1 MSENIQPENTA
12 SKSNNLRYPI
22 GRFALPDTIT
32 PKDIDRWL
40 EQMAALPAHLHDAVR
55 NLTDVQLDTRYRPA
69 GWTLRQVAHHL
80 ADSHVNSFMRIK
92 LALTEDN
99 PVIKPY
105 DENLWAALPDS
116 RGDIEPSLDI
126 ITALHARGLPLLEQL
141 TAAEWQRTFWHPE
154 QKKAVTLEHTLAYY
168 AWHGLHHTA
177 HITHTRQQQSW

>member
-1 MSENIQPENTA
+1 MYHLKSTNSDNTD
-12 SKSNNLRYPI
+12 LRYPI
-22 GRFALPDTIT
+22 GRFALSDTIT

-40 EQMAALPAHLHDAVR
+40 EQMAALPAQLHEAVR
-55 NLTDVQLDTRYRPA
+55 NLSEAQLDTRYRPG
-69 GWTLRQVAHHL
+69 GWTLRQVVHHL

-105 DENLWAALPDS
+105 DENLWAELPDS
-116 RGDIEPSLDI
+116 RGDIAPSLDI
-126 ITALHARGLPLLEQL
+126 ITALHAKGLPLLEQL
-141 TAAEWQRTFWHPE
+141 TAADWQRTFWHPE

-177 HITHTRQQQSW
+177 HITHTRQQHGW